1 MSDDIT
7 GTIRASELS
16 DERCDDATTL
26 VKEGDEIEAK
36 IINVD
41 RKNRSIVLSV
51 KAKDA
56 HDEAEAIKK
65 YSRTE
70 SVGNTTLGDLL
81 KEKMASKEG
90 E

>member
-1 MSDDIT
+1 MADDIT

-16 DERCDDATTL
+16 DERVDDATTL

-36 IINVD
+36 IMNVD
-41 RKNRSIVLSV
+41 RKNRSITLSV

-56 HDEAEAIKK
+56 QDEADAIKK

-70 SVGNTTLGDLL
+70 GTSTTLGDLL
-81 KEKMASKEG
+81 KEKMANKEG